1 MYLNVVIYILIVVV
15 KNNDIIQMYNIKY
28 NIFLFSQ
35 VILYL
40 TIKMDETTKKM
51 EIMTNIYPY
60 EKSKNKIKIGDVTI
74 DVMNNFLSPF
84 HQVDLFLS
92 NLTAYINNKNIDDK
106 IKKNEKKDD
115 GTNYKEED
123 KVKLIEPHR
132 KKQTLIKFEADI
144 SKKKGGKSK
153 KNQKSHKKTKSN
165 M

>member
-15 KNNDIIQMYNIKY
+15 KNNKKY

-40 TIKMDETTKKM
+40 SIKMVETTKKM

-60 EKSKNKIKIGDVTI
+60 EKSKDKITIGDVTI

-92 NLTAYINNKNIDDK
+92 NLTADINNKNIDDK

-115 GTNYKEED
+115 GTNYNEED

-153 KNQKSHKKTKSN
+153 KNQKSHKKTK
-165 M
+165 